1 MINYSSKNVF
11 TWNSEFS
18 ITVHFLYTSNL
29 DFFWNIIITV
39 KFYVRVQRIGV
50 INNIRLNKW
59 NINLLLN
66 NYNLY
71 QNSLIINFLPPP
83 PPQKIIKIYLSK
95 LCPITDAS
103 SDRDV
108 NTRSAVPLPGLVTCF
123 RTLKY

>member
-50 INNIRLNKW
+50 INNIRVNKW
-59 NINLLLN
+59 NINPAP
-66 NYNLY
+66 
-71 QNSLIINFLPPP
+71 F
-83 PPQKIIKIYLSK
+83 K
-95 LCPITDAS
+95 
-103 SDRDV
+103 
-108 NTRSAVPLPGLVTCF
+108 
-123 RTLKY
+123 